1 MVFQDWG
8 VWTDRCLGE
17 PTSLLGGLMGVQTLT
32 SCKPLTHRE
41 TFPEPQFPSL
51 QMDVL
56 ELPLSS
62 P

>member
-1 MVFQDWG
+1 
-8 VWTDRCLGE
+8 
-17 PTSLLGGLMGVQTLT
+17 MGVQTLT